1 MVSDTTALLR
11 VTLGKADISKQVI
24 RVDIEDVDRGA
35 DKATFLMEDPGSTN
49 SERVERLMDV
59 RIELGWETE
68 YTLLF
73 VGQVSSVQ
81 SVAAATGARSR
92 LEVKCIDKSYLFM
105 DRPTIDKRQHVGKL
119 KDILTEMAKRVG
131 ITLGDVL
138 IDPMPEFTKDK
149 PLNQLDRTDWQMLQ
163 DVAEEYRARAF
174 IEVNVAVTDS
184 EEVKKAGGEPKLYF
198 VSEDALLAQDPMGT
212 LLYCRGMGR
221 LLEFDYT
228 RTSSG
233 ASPVASA
240 AVANPDSGQPEA
252 HAAVPAP
259 PQPEPPPKDNS
270 ERVEKVL
277 GSAASADQAAGIQ
290 NVKDAPVKPAD
301 KPPTKEVLGAPSDP
315 PRAEQKVKPDR
326 TRIMGFSGKGTAI
339 GTVFLR
345 AKGSV
350 KIDGI
355 SSTAAGRWYVSRVN
369 HIYERA
375 EIDKKVSISFRS
387 KLVATR

>member
-1 MVSDTTALLR
+1 MPSDTTALLK

-49 SERVERLMDV
+49 SDRVERLMDV

-68 YTLLF
+68 YALAF
-73 VGQVSSVQ
+73 VGQVSSIQ
-81 SVAAATGARSR
+81 SKADSGGRGR
-92 LEVKCIDKSYLFM
+92 LEVTCIDKSYLFM
-105 DRPTIDKRQHVGKL
+105 ERPAIDKRQHVGKL
-119 KDILTEMAKRVG
+119 KDILSAMATRVG
-131 ITLGDVL
+131 IALGDVL

-163 DVAEEYRARAF
+163 DLAEEYRARAF
-174 IEVNVAVTDS
+174 VEVNAGDKDS

-198 VSEDALLAQDPMGT
+198 VSEEALLAQEPMGT
-212 LLYCRGMGR
+212 LLYCRGMGK

-233 ASPVASA
+233 ASPLGSA
-240 AVANPDSGQPEA
+240 AVANPDSGQPESL
-252 HAAVPAP
+252 AAVPAP
-259 PQPEPPPKDNS
+259 AEPKVPPKDS
-270 ERVEKVL
+270 TDRVEKVL
-277 GSAASADQAAGIQ
+277 GPAAAADQAAAEQ
-290 NVKDAPVKPAD
+290 NVQDAPVKPAD
-301 KPPTKEVLGAPSDP
+301 KPATKEMLGAPSDP
-315 PRAEQKVKPDR
+315 ALAERKVKQDR
-326 TRIMGFSGKGTAI
+326 TRMMGFSGKGTAM

-350 KIDGI
+350 KIEGI
-355 SSTAAGRWYVSRVN
+355 SSMAAGRWYVTRVN
-369 HIYERA
+369 HVYERA
-375 EIDKKVSISFRS
+375 EIDKKVSVSFRS